1 MSIKRV
7 SLEELAKSKGRTT
20 KEELDKISDVQ
31 IAESVLQDV
40 DSSIPTESE
49 LKEFGKP
56 KKRNID
62 HEEES

>member
-20 KEELDKISDVQ
+20 KEELDKVSDVQ

-49 LKEFGKP
+49 LKEFVKP